1 MSAAPTG
8 ANPQLMRAR
17 MSAEC
22 IGTNPLLIFSR
33 DGPLVLLWSN
43 RSEYTHTHSFLIAL
57 SLARSLSPLSLLS
70 SPLSS
75 FCVRTHRSTHANVAS
90 SLSHYFSLPPL
101 HPSLSLLSRSRSLS
115 PSLSPQIFAC
125 HCLFMSICV
134 CACIKTCRRTRAFT

>member
-57 SLARSLSPLSLLS
+57 SLARSLSPLLSLL
-70 SPLSS
+70 L
-75 FCVRTHRSTHANVAS
+75 
-90 SLSHYFSLPPL
+90 SLPPL
-101 HPSLSLLSRSRSLS
+101 PAVGKRAHEK
-115 PSLSPQIFAC
+115 
-125 HCLFMSICV
+125 
-134 CACIKTCRRTRAFT
+134 CAC